1 MTEKEI
7 FTLSAEARLE
17 YSCTVVQIGEVK
29 PVEGS
34 DFLGSTLVNGNPIV
48 VRKDQ
53 IKEGDIMV
61 YAPIETVLNK
71 KFLSVN
77 NLFEIGERQL
87 NSNYTE
93 VENLMLEG
101 KKDEAKKKVGFFN
114 KHGRVKL
121 IRLRGCPS
129 MGFLIEKES
138 LVKWKPKLQDVDFSQ
153 YVNKDFDTIAGELFV
168 KVYVPYVP
176 PVRTRDKSQKRDN
189 KLKKFSRIIPGEFKF
204 HYDTSQL
211 QRNMWQFNPDDKVLI
226 SNKLHGTS
234 IVIGNVLTK
243 KPVQLSIVQKLF
255 NRMTE
260 KKIKRLKKNYEH
272 IRYHKKDAVDRQI
285 TKLKQMQK
293 PSFNI
298 GYGNVYS
305 SRTVIKNQYI
315 NPNVNSGFY
324 KVDVW
329 GTYNDI
335 MKPYI
340 EKGMMIYGEI
350 CGYVDKTEKM
360 IQKGYDYGCEP
371 GENFLMIYRI
381 VTTRENGTK
390 KEWEVDE
397 IHKWTVNLI
406 KKHPELKKNLH
417 PIDIL
422 YNGTLKDLYPEIST
436 TEHWH
441 ENVLEALRND
451 KEHFGMEELEPM
463 CKNKTPREGIV
474 LRKYGDPVAEAFK
487 LKCIAFLEK
496 ERAEYDKGEV
506 DIEATEGY
514 AEENAN

>member
-1 MTEKEI
+1 MIT
-7 FTLSAEARLE
+7 
-17 YSCTVVQIGEVK
+17 
-29 PVEGS
+29 
-34 DFLGSTLVNGNPIV
+34 
-48 VRKDQ
+48 
-53 IKEGDIMV
+53 
-61 YAPIETVLNK
+61 
-71 KFLSVN
+71 
-77 NLFEIGERQL
+77 
-87 NSNYTE
+87 
-93 VENLMLEG
+93 
-101 KKDEAKKKVGFFN
+101 
-114 KHGRVKL
+114 KL
-121 IRLRGCPS
+121 
-129 MGFLIEKES
+129 
-138 LVKWKPKLQDVDFSQ
+138 
-153 YVNKDFDTIAGELFV
+153 
-168 KVYVPYVP
+168 
-176 PVRTRDKSQKRDN
+176 
-189 KLKKFSRIIPGEFKF
+189 
-204 HYDTSQL
+204 TSQL

-234 IVIGNVLTK
+234 IVIGNVLIK

-350 CGYVDKTEKM
+350 CGYVDKTGKM

-514 AEENAN
+514 AEENAS